1 MDTTNAIERNEA
13 IDGLQMAVMGFI
25 GRSDV
30 AAVEMGI
37 DELLDGH
44 PLCDV
49 WTSLLSARD
58 ICCVADLFG
67 LETCDLT
74 AIRGIGPAAVAD
86 IIAAIEAKRPW
97 KFRLRDGHVDVE
109 AGEVSDAEDEEAE
122 EASEG
127 DRDDAPLRDII
138 DNEALA
144 DALERAGLATIGD
157 LLALDMGAIRE
168 IEGIGDDGA
177 ETIAAA
183 VDGIALER
191 ELACGERSALVGDL
205 VRTRYERDMAQ
216 LEQALEDGM
225 AQLEQVLDSEADVE
239 KTVGRP
245 SMSDAEY
252 DALTR
257 RLDSDASEV
266 HPTPGK
272 VDAEAGP
279 QDDGSH
285 LETQTS
291 PVSAPEVEPV
301 AAAPDVPGFATSP
314 IDPAAPIES
323 GTPKTEMVT
332 ETAAE
337 QAPAGSLT
345 RVLANVHHGE
355 LLADLLAEGG
365 MTCAD
370 DLMGM
375 SVAELAAIEGVGMG
389 GANRI
394 REALK
399 QCGYAGYVR
408 EARVETNPAQSPEPL
423 SSLAPTPAWVPQAEV
438 AASLAATPVS
448 RPESPAAAVTPE
460 PQVAR
465 DRVDP
470 FAPVPMSPSPS
481 DTAVLPPVE
490 ARDPYAPAAAGHTV
504 AFEPVEQPRGT
515 WTPDGF
521 VADDAD
527 DEGGVDSTDD
537 EEEEVAQTEIT
548 SYRARPDFRRI
559 ALFGG
564 IGLVAVGAALAA
576 GIALGGGIAHAD
588 VLTNLVQVI

>member
-97 KFRLRDGHVDVE
+97 KFRLRPGHVDVE
-109 AGEVSDAEDEEAE
+109 AGEISDAGDDEAE

-127 DRDDAPLRDII
+127 DCDDVAIRDLVAD
-138 DNEALA
+138 ETLA
-144 DALERAGLATIGD
+144 DALERAGLATIDD
-157 LLALDMGAIRE
+157 LLALDMGAISE
-168 IEGIGDDGA
+168 IEGVGDDGA

-183 VDGIALER
+183 VDGIDLER
-191 ELACGERSALVGDL
+191 ELETGERSALVGDL

-216 LEQALEDGM
+216 LEQAVEDERP
-225 AQLEQVLDSEADVE
+225 AED
-239 KTVGRP
+239 TVGCP
-245 SMSDAEY
+245 TMSDDEY

-257 RLDSDASEV
+257 RLDSDTAATHPAS
-266 HPTPGK
+266 GK
-272 VDAEAGP
+272 VDPEARP
-279 QDDGSH
+279 QDVGNH
-285 LETQTS
+285 PETQAS
-291 PVSAPEVEPV
+291 PVIAPEVEPV
-301 AAAPDVPGFATSP
+301 AAAPDVPGFATTP
-314 IDPAAPIES
+314 IDPAAPLEPAA
-323 GTPKTEMVT
+323 PKTEMVT

-337 QAPAGSLT
+337 EAPAGSLT
-345 RVLANVHHGE
+345 RVLANVRHGE

-394 REALK
+394 REALE
-399 QCGYAGYVR
+399 QGGYAGYVR

-423 SSLAPTPAWVPQAEV
+423 SSPAPTPAWVPQAEV

-448 RPESPAAAVTPE
+448 RPESPAASVTPE

-490 ARDPYAPAAAGHTV
+490 TRDPYAPAAAGHTT

-527 DEGGVDSTDD
+527 DEGDVDSTDD
-537 EEEEVAQTEIT
+537 EEEEAAQTEIT

-564 IGLVAVGAALAA
+564 IGLVAVGTALAA

-588 VLTNLVQVI
+588 VLTSLVQVI

>member
-97 KFRLRDGHVDVE
+97 KFRLRAGHVDVE

-191 ELACGERSALVGDL
+191 ELETGERSALVGDL
-205 VRTRYERDMAQ
+205 VRTRYERDMAE
-216 LEQALEDGM
+216 LEMAVEDEGP
-225 AQLEQVLDSEADVE
+225 AEDTVE
-239 KTVGRP
+239 RP
-245 SMSDAEY
+245 TMSDDEY

-257 RLDSDASEV
+257 RLDPDAAETRPAPENGDAAAMPRGIENHPETHEPHVIADAGVPGTDDLDASGLDAS
-266 HPTPGK
+266 PGNPD
-272 VDAEAGP
+272 DAFGP
-279 QDDGSH
+279 D
-285 LETQTS
+285 
-291 PVSAPEVEPV
+291 APK
-301 AAAPDVPGFATSP
+301 A
-314 IDPAAPIES
+314 
-323 GTPKTEMVT
+323 
-332 ETAAE
+332 ETATGFVPADE
-337 QAPAGSLT
+337 QEPAGSLT
-345 RVLANVHHGE
+345 RVLAGVRHGE

-375 SVAELAAIEGVGMG
+375 SVAELAAIEGVGKG
-389 GANRI
+389 GAGRI
-394 REALK
+394 REALERS
-399 QCGYAGYVR
+399 GYAGYVR
-408 EARVETNPAQSPEPL
+408 ECGVETRQAQSPDPQPSPEP
-423 SSLAPTPAWVPQAEV
+423 APMPAWVPQAEV
-438 AASLAATPVS
+438 AASLSATPVA
-448 RPESPAAAVTPE
+448 RTESPASPVTPE
-460 PQVAR
+460 TQVAPN
-465 DRVDP
+465 RVDP
-470 FAPVPMSPSPS
+470 LAPVPMSPSPS
-481 DTAVLPPVE
+481 DTAVMPPVE
-490 ARDPYAPAAAGHTV
+490 TRDPYAPAAAERTT

-521 VADDAD
+521 VADGEQGED
-527 DEGGVDSTDD
+527 DSED
-537 EEEEVAQTEIT
+537 EEEENVQTEIT
-548 SYRARPDFRRI
+548 SYRPRPDFRRI
-559 ALFGG
+559 ALYGG

-576 GIALGGGIAHAD
+576 GIVLGGGVAHAD
-588 VLTNLVQVI
+588 VLAGLVQVI